1 MGRGEISDVH
11 RSREQERGKMTAH
24 DPAMGRMAARL
35 NEPVKLPGH
44 SLNGIDT
51 QKLARRLVVFT
62 PAGREIDALV
72 ARARVALPG
81 LAQASVVHRIVS
93 HNPDTL
99 WAIARRSHFDS
110 AAPKGEGFLAFL
122 PLNHDGMQRLIAGKL
137 DASDPDLSLVTAQ
150 HEKPAGIYVWAAF
163 APGVLV
169 GGIPLAFE
177 KIWTPTYRDADLFSR
192 GITVD
197 GYRFLDALGFER
209 GAGYGGVKNA
219 HMHMFRR
226 SAASERE
233 GRPLYD
239 GYRGAAASPTAISV
253 TVART
258 IEDMMRIVAMRSAVY
273 IGEQE
278 CPYDEE
284 FDGNDFTGTNLLG
297 YVGDEPAGCIRVRY
311 FADFAKIERLAVR
324 KEFRNT
330 RLSFQLVRA
339 AIELCRT
346 KGYQRLYGHAQ
357 KRLVK
362 FWSRFGF
369 EVLEGGRELV
379 FSDFDYVEMVMSTPR
394 DPKAIA
400 IGQDP
405 YVVIR
410 PEGRWHIPGVLE
422 ASSKRPVSR
431 PSVDKLRETA
441 A

>member
-1 MGRGEISDVH
+1 MR
-11 RSREQERGKMTAH
+11 Q
-24 DPAMGRMAARL
+24 
-35 NEPVKLPGH
+35 
-44 SLNGIDT
+44 
-51 QKLARRLVVFT
+51 
-62 PAGREIDALV
+62 
-72 ARARVALPG
+72 
-81 LAQASVVHRIVS
+81 
-93 HNPDTL
+93 
-99 WAIARRSHFDS
+99 
-110 AAPKGEGFLAFL
+110 
-122 PLNHDGMQRLIAGKL
+122 LIAGTF
-137 DASDPDLSLVTAQ
+137 DASNPDLSLVTAQ

-177 KIWTPTYRDADLFSR
+177 KVWTPTYGGADLYSR

-209 GAGYGGVKNA
+209 GATYAGVANA
-219 HMHMFRR
+219 HMHQFRR
-226 SAASERE
+226 TAATERE
-233 GRPLYD
+233 KPPLYD
-239 GYRGAAASPTAISV
+239 SYRADAAKNAIAV

-258 IEDMMRIVAMRSAVY
+258 IDDMMRIVAMRSAVY

-297 YVGDEPAGCIRVRY
+297 YIGNEPAGCIRIRY

-346 KGYQRLYGHAQ
+346 KGYQKLYGHAQ

-369 EVLEGGRELV
+369 EVLEGGQELV
-379 FSDFDYVEMVMSTPR
+379 FSDFDYVEMVMNAPR

-410 PEGRWHIPGVLE
+410 PEGRWHVPGVLE

-431 PSVDKLRETA
+431 PSVDTQREMRA
-441 A
+441 